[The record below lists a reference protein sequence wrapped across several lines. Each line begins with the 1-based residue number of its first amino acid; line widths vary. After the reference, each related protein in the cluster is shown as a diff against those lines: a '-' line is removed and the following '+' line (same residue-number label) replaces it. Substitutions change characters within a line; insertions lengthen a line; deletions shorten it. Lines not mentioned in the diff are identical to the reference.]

1 MQFTYPEA
9 SIKDAQATGEAFGTQ
24 KRTASTSKH
33 ENSLLFS
40 VLWVIFALLDP
51 KPATQLNADSFGSGS
66 TTLLVTKSHKNAKDS
81 GWWEIKKNISL
92 NTKQNFIPKKIIGSH
107 GA

>member
-1 MQFTYPEA
+1 MYPQA
-9 SIKDAQATGEAFGTQ
+9 SINDAQATGEAFGTQ

-51 KPATQLNADSFGSGS
+51 DPATQLNTDPCGSGS

-92 NTKQNFIPKKIIGSH
+92 NTNKILFLKK
-107 GA
+107 